1 MEYAVLNNGLK
12 MPMEGIGTFLLQ
24 PAEAE
29 ESVYQAL
36 KAGYRFFRLCG
47 LQKEGP
53 DSFHGHF
60 QSIIQNCIFHD

>member
-1 MEYAVLNNGLK
+1 

-36 KAGYRFFRLCG
+36 KAGYRLVDTANAYMNEKGVGRGMRKAALREKISS
-47 LQKEGP
+47 L
-53 DSFHGHF
+53 
-60 QSIIQNCIFHD
+60 